1 MLIILLLITI
11 LSRGNGDA
19 AVSTAEYVSQ
29 ERNLQEEQEDKRGP
43 SGFRWVC
50 DRFDKQKNGETLST
64 LYIEI
69 NGSRHR
75 VMKKLQYATC
85 EIAQKNYAALNIPAE
100 AIGALFSPRED
111 GGSFI
116 YAIRKDDR
124 IFIYGSSVDAASEKE
139 TVPEY
144 RLLKKIRL

>member
-1 MLIILLLITI
+1 MLLITI
-11 LSRGNGDA
+11 LTRVGDEA
-19 AVSTAEYVSQ
+19 PVVTAENISQ
-29 ERNLQEEQEDKRGP
+29 EHILPKERSGEVK
-43 SGFRWVC
+43 STGFRWVC
-50 DRFDKQKNGETLST
+50 AQLGKQKSGESLST

-75 VMKKLQYATC
+75 VMKKLQYAVC
-85 EIAQKNYAALNIPAE
+85 EIAQSEYAALNIPAE